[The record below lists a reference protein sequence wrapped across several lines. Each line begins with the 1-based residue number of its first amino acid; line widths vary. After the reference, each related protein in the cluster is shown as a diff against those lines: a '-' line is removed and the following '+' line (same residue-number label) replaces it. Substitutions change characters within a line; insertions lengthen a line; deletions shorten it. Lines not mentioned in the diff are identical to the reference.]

1 MNVAKGKTLRNGTT
15 FSLILLWPN
24 PKSQEKKVGRRRKNS
39 FKLIG
44 CQLSSFP
51 PTGLPNIPVGKSVVQ
66 FRKRKS
72 YTPFLF

>member
-1 MNVAKGKTLRNGTT
+1 MSVAKGKMLRNGTT
-15 FSLILLWPN
+15 FSFILLWPN
-24 PKSQEKKVGRRRKNS
+24 HKSQEKKMGGRRKKS
-39 FKLIG
+39 LKLIG

-51 PTGLPNIPVGKSVVQ
+51 PTCLPNIPVGKSVVQ